1 MTTSIIRKI
10 LLSAYL
16 IMAAGFLASGQSEDM
31 CQSRD
36 VIIMKDGTKH
46 RGYISEQTPK
56 GDIVITAFNSEI
68 SLGRDSISVST
79 FDGSTI
85 IKCGKEVYSNVEI
98 QEDGDLVTFVRN
110 QKTLV
115 PAKISD
121 VERITKVET
130 PFVLDIIQADRAYEG
145 TITENVM
152 GKFVKI
158 KTDDM
163 TYVINNKNIKSQSRK
178 TDAPGR
184 ENLDMTVFPLLDV
197 YEMKD
202 KSTVTGLLV
211 SQNMSDGS
219 LIFKTSEGALLP
231 LNLANITKVRR
242 IENPD
247 FKEVVVPVDTSM
259 MADITINK
267 QEVTPA
273 DVIYEKTDILCLP
286 LKAGNNMV
294 MIEEDEISVVSKER
308 VPIYDLIPFNP
319 LEGLKN
325 DYIRIGKVTMLE
337 AVQPESLQEDGLRK
351 DVYKD
356 VQPGYY
362 ILYNKKDHKAIPLWV
377 VNK

>member
-1 MTTSIIRKI
+1 MIRRI

-16 IMAAGFLASGQSEDM
+16 IMAASFFATGQPEDM
-31 CQSRD
+31 RMFRD
-36 VIIMKDGTKH
+36 VIIMKDGTRHK
-46 RGYISEQTPK
+46 GYISEQTPK
-56 GDIVITAFNSEI
+56 GDIVITAFTSVI

-79 FDGSTI
+79 FDESTI
-85 IKCGKEVYSNVEI
+85 IKCGKEVFSNVTI
-98 QEDGDLVTFVRN
+98 LEDGDLVTFERD

-115 PAKISD
+115 PAKIGD
-121 VERITKVET
+121 VEKVIKFQT
-130 PFVLDIIQADRAYEG
+130 PFVRDIIQADRVYEG
-145 TITENVM
+145 VITENVM

-163 TYVINNKNIKSQSRK
+163 AYVISNKNIKGQSRK

-211 SQNMSDGS
+211 SQNMGDGS

-231 LNLANITKVRR
+231 LNLANITKVRK
-242 IENPD
+242 IENPN
-247 FKEVVVPVDTSM
+247 FKEVVVPVDTSL

-267 QEVTPA
+267 LDVTPA
-273 DVIYEKTDILCLP
+273 DVMYEKTDILCLP
-286 LKAGNNMV
+286 LMTGNDMV
-294 MIEEDEISVVSKER
+294 MIEEDDITVVSKEWM
-308 VPIYDLIPFNP
+308 PIYELIPFNP

-325 DYIRIGKVTMLE
+325 DYIRVGKVTMLE
-337 AVQPESLQEDGLRK
+337 AILPETLHEDGLRK
-351 DVYKD
+351 AVYRD

-362 ILYNKKDHKAIPLWV
+362 ILYNEEDHKAIPLWV